1 MGVQLGARYLV
12 RGLSDLWVVLD
23 HRLSKGPSFT
33 HEAYFRLRDD
43 WWPPDFLPKKGY
55 VFPFTLFSGEG
66 PLERFFYDWGV
77 YVAPAGAV
85 TRLHVD
91 GTTNAVLMLVSGIKE
106 IVLVPP
112 QAASWFINAESA
124 PKDEPLFEEQ
134 WAALSEA
141 EQKRVGFKPI
151 R

>member
-1 MGVQLGARYLV
+1 M
-12 RGLSDLWVVLD
+12 
-23 HRLSKGPSFT
+23 GPSFT

-55 VFPFTLFSGEG
+55 IFPFTLFSGEG

-134 WAALSEA
+134 WAALPEA
-141 EQKRVGFKPI
+141 SRNVWVSNPFGSLPMLETWFLCRVVGHM
-151 R
+151 RS